1 MVKKTSRIFGIDR
14 GSKYIWL
21 ADMEDDNRIPMPV
34 WYLPN
39 DNMFFYTLSDYLVKY
54 NVFKIIVWYPK
65 WNEKLEEKVS
75 KFIQNI
81 EMLVDPA
88 KTTVEKIDEN
98 YTSVEAGEI
107 MSDYRKNE
115 KTDTIA
121 AMVILQKWLDSQK

>member
-1 MVKKTSRIFGIDR
+1 MVKKTSRIFGIDW
-14 GSKYIWL
+14 GSKYIGI

-39 DNMFFYTLSDYLVKY
+39 DNMFFYALSDYLVKY
-54 NVFKIIVWYPK
+54 NVFKVIVWYPE

-121 AMVILQKWLDSQK
+121 AMVILQKWIDSQK